1 MNKTNLLVDLS
12 IFTAFF
18 IGMDPALTGV
28 PIHEW
33 LSLVLA
39 AAAIAHLLLHW
50 KWITSIG
57 AAYFKK
63 LFHNSRLK
71 FALDVLLFTS
81 FTCLMMS
88 GIWISRSILPAF
100 GIEETKSLTWEG
112 IHSTSANLTLILIA
126 VHMGLN
132 WGWLVTMT
140 KKYLIT
146 PFKRPAQ
153 PRRRPAAVPVEVTPE
168 KQELPC

>member
-18 IGMDPALTGV
+18 IGMDPTLTGI

-33 LSLVLA
+33 LSLALA
-39 AAAIAHLLLHW
+39 AAAIAHILLHW
-50 KWITSIG
+50 KWITTIG
-57 AAYFKK
+57 VAYFKK

-71 FALDVLLFTS
+71 FALDVLLFIS

-88 GIWISRSILPAF
+88 GIWISRSILPVF
-100 GIEETKSLTWEG
+100 GMAETKSLTWEG
-112 IHSTSANLTLILIA
+112 IHSTSANLTLIIIA
-126 VHMGLN
+126 IHLALN

-146 PFKRPAQ
+146 PLKRPPQ
-153 PRRRPAAVPVEVTPE
+153 PRRQPAAVKVKASAE
-168 KQELPC
+168 KQELT